1 MNQQHNARR
10 TQSRSSDGNEAGSA
24 SEMPMRPGGESMG
37 GARGE
42 VPFSE
47 AAKRGHVG
55 DGGVEAVSAGV
66 DDGVKNLLQVGACV
80 HDARVGTHVDH
91 LT

>member
-47 AAKRGHVG
+47 AAKRATRRRSGHDVRRRQNG
-55 DGGVEAVSAGV
+55 DQGSRERQTA
-66 DDGVKNLLQVGACV
+66 Q
-80 HDARVGTHVDH
+80 
-91 LT
+91 